1 MSRPWRQTQKPRI
14 SPDEVKFAEFS
25 GVVNTRSRKDIG
37 MSALFAGDNV
47 FISDTKKVTR
57 RDGYSL
63 YLAGA
68 YKSIYGCGDYLYAAT
83 ASSLVHV
90 ASPTDVRTLTTGL
103 TGTRYSWDSINGDA
117 YFVNGVEAGIV
128 RNGVYLPWRI
138 LPGNIVQAEVVQGT
152 TVPTTLNVGQTYT
165 SAKFRMCATQ
175 ETSDGREGPPGLVYE
190 VAGAP
195 LTNLIRVEVSDS
207 TARTN
212 VYCTEADGTVFR
224 LVASFIPGTGG
235 TVTFNP
241 ARGGRELTT
250 LDLSGLPD
258 GVSYVAFCKG
268 RAYVAQYLPT
278 SKASVVWK
286 SRPFGYHLFN
296 MAKDFFV
303 VPGQVGLLLSNNK
316 GVLIGTD
323 QYVYQYDN
331 ASGELE
337 ELADYGV
344 VPGNAG
350 DTDAGGMAYFW
361 TTRGLCQAY
370 PFKNLTEQ
378 DVSMPPGSRA
388 VAAMVY
394 LNGLQQFITVT
405 QGGGTAF
412 NTRKERT

>member
-47 FISDTKKVTR
+47 LISDTKKVVR

-63 YLAGA
+63 HVAGS
-68 YKSIYGCGDYLYAAT
+68 YKSAYGCGDRLYAING
-83 ASSLVHV
+83 SNLVHV
-90 ASPTDVRTLTTGL
+90 ASPTDVHTISTGL
-103 TGTRYSWDSINGDA
+103 TGTRYSWDTINGDA

-128 RNGVYLPWRI
+128 RGDTLLPWRI
-138 LPGNIVQAEVVQGT
+138 TAPGITLAEVVNT
-152 TVPTTLNVGQTYT
+152 PSVPTTFNVGQTYT
-165 SAKFRMCATQ
+165 TAKFRIVATH
-175 ETSDGREGPPGLVYE
+175 ETSDGREGPPGLVHE
-190 VAGAP
+190 INAAP
-195 LTNLIRVEVSDS
+195 LTNLLRVQVSNAY
-207 TARTN
+207 ARVN
-212 VYCTEADGTVFR
+212 IYCTEADGTVFR
-224 LVASFIPGTGG
+224 FVAATTGG
-235 TVTFNP
+235 SVTFNP

-250 LDLSGLPD
+250 LDLSGLPE
-258 GVSYVAFCKG
+258 GVTDVAFCKG
-268 RAYVAQYLPT
+268 RAYAVAYLPT
-278 SKASVVWK
+278 THASVVWK
-286 SRPFGYHLFN
+286 SRPFAYHLFN
-296 MAKDFFV
+296 LAKDFFV

-316 GVLIGTD
+316 GVLVGTSE
-323 QYVYQYDN
+323 YVYQYDN

-350 DTDAGGMAYFW
+350 DTDAEGMAYFW
-361 TTRGLCQAY
+361 TVRGLCQAH

-412 NTRKERT
+412 NTRRERT

>member
-37 MSALFAGDNV
+37 MSALYVGDNV
-47 FISDTKKVTR
+47 SISDTKKITR
-57 RDGYSL
+57 RDGYSV
-63 YLAGA
+63 YHAGA
-68 YKSIYGCGDYLYAAT
+68 YKSAYGCGDNLYAINGT
-83 ASSLVHV
+83 SLVHV
-90 ASPTDVRTLTTGL
+90 ASPTDIRTLTTGL

-117 YFVNGVEAGIV
+117 YFANGVEAGIV
-128 RNGVYLPWRI
+128 RSGNYLPWRI
-138 LPGNIVQAEVVQGT
+138 APASIQLAQIIQAAS
-152 TVPTTLNVGQTYT
+152 VPTTLNVGQTYT
-165 SAKFRMCATQ
+165 TAKFRICATH
-175 ETSDGREGPPGLVYE
+175 ETADGREGPPGLVHE
-190 VAGAP
+190 VDGAP
-195 LTNLIRVEVSDS
+195 LTTLVRVDLPVSTMRS
-207 TARTN
+207 N

-224 LVASFIPGTGG
+224 LVAVVPAGASSA
-235 TVTFNP
+235 TFNP

-250 LDLSGLPD
+250 LDLSGLPE
-258 GVSYVAFCKG
+258 GVTYIAFSTG
-268 RAYVAQYLPT
+268 RAYAAQYLPV
-278 SKASVVWK
+278 SKATVVWK

-303 VPGQVGLLLSNNK
+303 VPGEIGLLLSNNK
-316 GVLIGTD
+316 GLLVGTSE
-323 QYVYQYDN
+323 YVYQYDCGT
-331 ASGELE
+331 GELE

-350 DTDAGGMAYFW
+350 DTDAQGMAYFW
-361 TTRGLCQAY
+361 TVRGLCQAH

-412 NTRKERT
+412 NMRRERT